1 MKLDSGNLRSKFEPN
16 TTVRNSIS
24 YNNDYPSH
32 ALYSNVNFTTYANTR
47 TTSSDAK
54 WRWKIAHGI
63 DASQPYSLTIVNDF
77 DNMTCSGFSR
87 LKGSVLY
94 DSNGFSSFCPPQYAI
109 GLTTDSDTY
118 NTAVSRLRKKL
129 VNDTGYFNS
138 WVPIGELKEFRQTV
152 GGALS
157 LTTNMVSGLVALKRG
172 NLKDAYSR
180 ASDIWLSYNFG
191 IKPMVN
197 DIHSISESIR
207 KQLGHTQPNRVYRAS
222 ASRSFT
228 GTPTSTFSGAV
239 SSGCNVFAKYYTT
252 TDVRTSLI
260 VGVKTSI
267 QNYVDYGGAER
278 FALPPSN
285 LIPAIWELV
294 PYSWVV
300 DYFLPIGDMLEDQ
313 FSSTPSVL
321 YSTRSTKCTIK
332 TDFSG
337 AYVGPRSTSFEGY
350 GNASGGYIQQVLFN
364 RVLNGARFP
373 VRNLT
378 LRTYDNISSHA
389 FAKLA
394 NLTAV
399 LAPRNRGVHY
409 GRNLH
414 SINIF

>member
-1 MKLDSGNLRSKFEPN
+1 MKLDSGNPRSDFEPRTN
-16 TTVRNSIS
+16 VIS
-24 YNNDYPSH
+24 FCAYGNDYPSH
-32 ALYSNVNFTTYANTR
+32 QPYTNTGITSYINTR
-47 TTSSDAK
+47 TTSSDPK

-63 DASQPYSLTIVNDF
+63 NAAQPYSLDIVNDVQY
-77 DNMTCSGFSR
+77 MTCSGFSR

-94 DSNGFSSFCPPQYAI
+94 DSNGISSYCPPQYAVGI
-109 GLTTDSDTY
+109 TSDGDTY

-129 VNDTGYFNS
+129 VKDTGYFNS
-138 WVPIGELKEFRQTV
+138 WVPIGELKEFKQTV

-180 ASDIWLSYNFG
+180 ASDVWLSFNFG
-191 IKPMVN
+191 IKPMLN
-197 DIHSISESIR
+197 DMQSISESIR

-228 GTPTSTFSGAV
+228 GTPTSTFSGLV

-252 TDVRTSLI
+252 TDVRTSLT
-260 VGVKTSI
+260 VGVKTAI
-267 QNYVDYGGAER
+267 QNYVDYGAAER

-285 LIPAIWELV
+285 LIPAFWELV
-294 PYSWVV
+294 PYSWVI

-332 TDFSG
+332 TEFSG

-350 GNASGGYIQQVLFN
+350 GNASSGYIQEVLFN
-364 RVLNGARFP
+364 RVLNGAQFP
-373 VRNLT
+373 IRNLT

-399 LAPRNRGVHY
+399 LAPRNRGVYY